1 MIPQSFLNWAIT
13 QIYFIKYFKITLT
26 SLKMWTRKY
35 ADISAMVSLYQFHL
49 LIHSTTFDLLIW
61 SSATHLAGSYY
72 FHFFYHALKLQILT
86 ECYTVINFNALD
98 KYIFMQTRPSPLPC
112 IAFPKYYFSNNKS
125 IFAISEHNWKI
136 FLIFNVLE
144 MVNFLTH

>member
-1 MIPQSFLNWAIT
+1 MDPKIRWYWCYGFPLPISSSDPLYHFWPSNLIFCYTFSRQLN
-13 QIYFIKYFKITLT
+13 
-26 SLKMWTRKY
+26 
-35 ADISAMVSLYQFHL
+35 
-49 LIHSTTFDLLIW
+49 IW
-61 SSATHLAGSYY
+61 HYCDHHDY
-72 FHFFYHALKLQILT
+72 FHFLYHALKLQILT